1 MTGRARISGPTPDP
15 SLSEFDEPLD
25 GTSGIATEPTGG
37 PDLPESTGELK
48 RKTAHSIMWTLV
60 RTGSD
65 YLLSFVVFAVLARK
79 LGPAAFGVYA
89 LAVAFAE
96 VGKVLPTSGLID
108 TLTRAKHVPP
118 EMADTV
124 FWASLALACTVATV
138 ITLVA
143 HPLARAFGA
152 PEVAPLLTALGWI
165 LPVTA
170 AGATHMAMRLREFGH
185 RSLASRSVVSGV
197 VGGAAALA
205 AAWHGWGAWSLV
217 VQRAVSEVA
226 GTGMAWQA
234 YPWLP
239 GRRYSGA
246 MLRQMAGLSASMTGT
261 QILNVALVR
270 VQDFV
275 IGRVIGPAAV
285 GVYRTAWRTIDLIAQ
300 AAILPFAQVSLPA
313 LARLQDNLPQFR
325 KAYLRLISV
334 SGAIAFPAIIGFAV
348 LAPAAVPLIFGD
360 QWHESAKI
368 AEILGLL
375 AVPFTLNR
383 FAAPGLAALGRSATL
398 ARLAA
403 LQVALTVVLSLAA
416 APFGLTAMAWA
427 YVLRAYLTLPVQMEA
442 FKRHSGLGYRPV
454 LAAIAPG
461 LLMALV
467 MAGALVVIGRLI
479 GDGLPNRVLFI
490 LVMAAMGA
498 AVYVGSLM
506 LFARGFVRQQ
516 VGDLREMVR

>member
-1 MTGRARISGPTPDP
+1 MTERARTSGPTPDP

-25 GTSGIATEPTGG
+25 GTGGGTETIG
-37 PDLPESTGELK
+37 PPEPPDSTVDLK
-48 RKTAHSIMWTLV
+48 RMTAHSIMWTLV

-65 YLLSFVVFAVLARK
+65 YLMSFVVFAVLARK

-96 VGKVLPTSGLID
+96 VGRVLPTSGLID
-108 TLTRAKHVPP
+108 TLTRAKQVSP

-124 FWASLALACTVATV
+124 FWASLALSCTVATV

-152 PEVAPLLTALGWI
+152 PEVAPLLTALGWV
-165 LPVTA
+165 LPITA

-205 AAWHGWGAWSLV
+205 AAWQGWGAWSLV

-226 GTGMAWQA
+226 GMGMAWQA

-270 VQDFV
+270 VQDVV

-285 GVYRTAWRTIDLIAQ
+285 GVYRTAWRTVDLIAQ

-348 LAPAAVPLIFGD
+348 LAPAAVPLVFGD
-360 QWHESAKI
+360 RWTGSASI
-368 AEILGLL
+368 AQILGLL

-383 FAAPGLAALGRSATL
+383 FAAPGLAALGQSATL

-403 LQVALTVVLSLAA
+403 LQVALTVILSLAA

-454 LAAIAPG
+454 IAAIAPG
-461 LLMALV
+461 LLMALI
-467 MAGALVVIGRLI
+467 MAGSLVVIARLI
-479 GDGLPNRVLFI
+479 GDGVPNRALFV
-490 LVMAAMGA
+490 LVMTVIGA
-498 AVYVGSLM
+498 AVYIGSLV

-516 VGDLREMVR
+516 IGDLREMVK

>member
-25 GTSGIATEPTGG
+25 GGLNPATETMAEPARPSG
-37 PDLPESTGELK
+37 DLK
-48 RKTAHSIMWTLV
+48 HKTARSIMWTTV
-60 RTGSD
+60 RMGSD

-79 LGPAAFGVYA
+79 LGPEAFGVYA

-96 VGKVLPTSGLID
+96 VGRVLPTSGLID
-108 TLTRAKHVPP
+108 TLTRAKQVSP

-124 FWASLALACTVATV
+124 FWASLALSCSVAAV
-138 ITLVA
+138 ITLIA
-143 HPLARAFGA
+143 RPLARAFGA

-197 VGGAAALA
+197 LGGAAALA

-239 GRRYSGA
+239 GRRYSNA

-261 QILNVALVR
+261 QVLNVALVR
-270 VQDFV
+270 VQDVV

-300 AAILPFAQVSLPA
+300 AAILPFSQVSLPA
-313 LARLQDNLPQFR
+313 LARLQDDLPQFR

-334 SGAIAFPAIIGFAV
+334 SGAVAFPMIIGFSV
-348 LAPAAVPLIFGD
+348 LAPSAVPLIFGD
-360 QWHESAKI
+360 QWVQSARI

-383 FAAPGLAALGRSATL
+383 FSAPGLAALNRSSTL

-403 LQVALTVVLSLAA
+403 LQVVLTIVLSLAA
-416 APFGLTAMAWA
+416 APFGLIAMAWA
-427 YVLRAYLTLPVQMEA
+427 YVLRAYLTLPFQMIA
-442 FKRHSGLGYRPV
+442 FKRYSGLGYRPV
-454 LAAIAPG
+454 LVAIAPG
-461 LLMALV
+461 LLMAV
-467 MAGALVVIGRLI
+467 IMACALWAAGPLI
-479 GDGLPNRVLFI
+479 GGGLPNRISFVAVMTVL
-490 LVMAAMGA
+490 GA
-498 AVYVGSLM
+498 AVYLGALM
-506 LFARGFVRQQ
+506 VFARGFVRQQ
-516 VGDLREMVR
+516 VGDLRKMVR